1 LMRGKLFKQDF
12 AALGEALQG
21 ARNELSALTKGGE

>member
-1 LMRGKLFKQDF
+1 VPLHDRPAHIDQPLGV

-21 ARNELSALTKGGE
+21 AVHLQGA